1 MFARTWQLGIDIQP
15 RTLCAVAITFHRK
28 GWQLKRWWQFSSP
41 INVVESGRL
50 RQSDWL
56 NHLLS
61 ELRSQLPSN
70 TSVRIGLSPEIIMQQ
85 SISMPDADV
94 PPSLQQNLLDLAAE
108 KSLLLPRSEF
118 ACDYSRQPS
127 SSKDWLMTAVRQQDM
142 QDWMTP
148 LANAGLAPSIAD
160 ITPCTMRRSAALSRQ
175 SPTALLLHVGESV
188 LTWAAPF
195 SQSLAFGY
203 IPREVGEEHSSVAER
218 VTSHAAQ
225 YDVPAH
231 SMLCCGA
238 VQSSG
243 WSPFS
248 ALTFLQPPL
257 PAQPEMF
264 ALAIGL
270 ALCAERTS
278 WSR

>member
-94 PPSLQQNLLDLAAE
+94 LPSLQQNLLDLAAE

-127 SSKDWLMTAVRQQDM
+127 SPKDWLMTAVRQQDM

-160 ITPCTMRRSAALSRQ
+160 ITPCAMRRSLSR
-175 SPTALLLHVGESV
+175 SLSATFHERLEKSIPAWSSASLHMLLNMMCQLIRCCAVAQCNLAAGLH
-188 LTWAAPF
+188 
-195 SQSLAFGY
+195 LA
-203 IPREVGEEHSSVAER
+203 H
-218 VTSHAAQ
+218 
-225 YDVPAH
+225 
-231 SMLCCGA
+231 
-238 VQSSG
+238 
-243 WSPFS
+243 
-248 ALTFLQPPL
+248 
-257 PAQPEMF
+257 
-264 ALAIGL
+264 
-270 ALCAERTS
+270 
-278 WSR
+278 

>member
-1 MFARTWQLGIDIQP
+1 M
-15 RTLCAVAITFHRK
+15 
-28 GWQLKRWWQFSSP
+28 
-41 INVVESGRL
+41 
-50 RQSDWL
+50 
-56 NHLLS
+56 
-61 ELRSQLPSN
+61 
-70 TSVRIGLSPEIIMQQ
+70 
-85 SISMPDADV
+85 
-94 PPSLQQNLLDLAAE
+94 
-108 KSLLLPRSEF
+108 
-118 ACDYSRQPS
+118 
-127 SSKDWLMTAVRQQDM
+127 
-142 QDWMTP
+142 
-148 LANAGLAPSIAD
+148 
-160 ITPCTMRRSAALSRQ
+160 
-175 SPTALLLHVGESV
+175 